1 MMAPVTFEHWQ
12 TGKRVE
18 CRTRQSLVRFLDN
31 RDMDDW
37 FCIDGQPIPPA
48 CFLPAQVRQ

>member
-1 MMAPVTFEHWQ
+1 MTPVTFEHWE

-18 CRTRQSLVRFLDN
+18 CANKQQLRRFLDN
-31 RDMDDW
+31 RDAADW

-48 CFLPAQVRQ
+48 CFLPAQVQR